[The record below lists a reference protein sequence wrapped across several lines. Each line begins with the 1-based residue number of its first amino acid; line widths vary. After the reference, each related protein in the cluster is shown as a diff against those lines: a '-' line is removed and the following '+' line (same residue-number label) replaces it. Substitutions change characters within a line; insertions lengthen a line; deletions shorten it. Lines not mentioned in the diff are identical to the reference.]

1 MRILAIET
9 SCDDT
14 GIAILEAKG
23 TKNPSFDILAHQ
35 VASQIKVHQKYG
47 GVYPSLAKREHIKN
61 LPITLNKALEEAK
74 LTEKDPQIDAIAV
87 TVGAGLSPCLWTGI
101 NFAKE
106 LATKWKVPL
115 IPVNH
120 VEAHLLTVLLED
132 PNIVFPVLALV
143 VSGGHTQIILSKKFG
158 KYEIIGE
165 TRDDAA
171 GECFDKTARI
181 LGLEYPGG
189 PVISKLAAEWKDKEK
204 RYKITLPRPMI
215 ATNDYDMSFSG
226 LKTAVLYDSKQ
237 RSSKV
242 RSSKSY
248 VGEMAV
254 EIQQA
259 IIDVLLR
266 KVSKA
271 AMQYSPN
278 TVILGGGVAANI
290 ELRTQLA
297 NSLNKLDLP
306 IPLLAAE
313 PKLCGDNG
321 AMVGVVGYLNWLS
334 KKVAKDIESVE
345 AQPNLR
351 VE

>member
-23 TKNPSFDILAHQ
+23 TKTLSFDILAHQ
-35 VASQIKVHQKYG
+35 VASQIQVHQKYG

-61 LPITLNKALEEAK
+61 LPITLKKVLEEAK
-74 LTEKDPQIDAIAV
+74 LIEKDLNIDAIAV

-106 LATKWKVPL
+106 LATKYKVPL

-120 VEAHLLTVLLED
+120 VEAHLLTVLLEN
-132 PNIVFPVLALV
+132 PKISFPVLALI
-143 VSGGHTQIILSKKFG
+143 VSGGHTQIILSKKLG

-189 PVISKLAAEWKDKEK
+189 PVIAKLADEWKDKEK
-204 RYKITLPRPMI
+204 KYNISLPRPMMH
-215 ATNDYDMSFSG
+215 TNDYNMSFSG
-226 LKTAVLYDSKQ
+226 LKTAVLYDSRR

-248 VGEMAV
+248 IGEMAV

-259 IIDVLLR
+259 VIDVLLR
-266 KVSKA
+266 KVTKA

-278 TVILGGGVAANI
+278 TVILGGGVAANT
-290 ELRTQLA
+290 ELRKQLA
-297 NSLNKLDLP
+297 DSLGKLDTPL
-306 IPLLAAE
+306 PLLAAD

-334 KKVAKDIESVE
+334 KKVAKNIESVE
-345 AQPNLR
+345 AQPNLK